1 MGAADILLPPII
13 HILLINEG
21 VAMQRTIS
29 SGIKKYVSLR
39 GLAALFLF
47 ALSLLNMPTPARAD
61 VQVDVD
67 VSADSVLDAVE
78 AQMPDFFN
86 ENYCTLAE
94 NTQPDCASSAIHMA
108 KTMVKM
114 SGIAKGAWDSFK
126 VTIDIAQDVADLYG
140 FGMASFGAEMVM
152 NALDAGSP
160 EDFLKNSGQTLTKSI
175 VGAAANAGA
184 SRTVKWEEV
193 LDESFTDE
201 AVNTVGEKF
210 LSKAAGKLYD
220 KILEEVETGVTDRTY
235 GAGFWGSGILNLLD
249 IPDPTTHP
257 CGPVTMTFWI
267 SRNGATG
274 LQYNMSISGDC
285 QCQSGRPLKMR
296 AFNVYVT
303 IPLQKTLRVEGD
315 TVKLEVRP
323 AGQGQ
328 YHATADCNCNGQE
341 PVDDSRTGLSP
352 QDDAGSGIGFVPSD
366 GFTTADQICV
376 YQRGCLHDRQNYE
389 HYKMMAEQAQAA
401 ADAERANAERHRA
414 DAARLRQQAADGEK
428 SYQDAKS
435 RLGELT
441 PPTDANLQRHGATM
455 KDFRAAQDAVR
466 NYEDLGGQRD
476 ANKARQEAEQKDAS
490 AVAADIGAQQKTA
503 KANSFQAQADYWWA
517 KYQACLRQCIRD
529 ACAAGESFG
538 TGRLSDMITTPRD
551 GALDVQRDL
560 HEMIDKMKKEEGLQ
574 CPPYGQGNRSGIG
587 YLPDTSQPISYT
599 PGSFGAL
606 QIASDSP
613 TWCEYR
619 PGNPT
624 STPVTPGGDDP
635 RDGPG
640 GAPGDDPRDGPGGG
654 GGTPGDKPKPG
665 GGTPGDDPHDGPG
678 GGAPGDDP
686 RDQPGDDDG
695 DDPRDADEPCERW
708 IASLLKHRDELT
720 KLLEKLVNTQGSSDS
735 DIESVAKQIRQID
748 EDVAHRRQDCPKG
761 STTDDGGDDPRDL
774 PGGIPTTTDGGDQD
788 DPKDQPTDDGD
799 DPKDQPTVPVVIKA
813 KRTVLA
819 DGGGTAVEA
828 VAGENVKLAMPSQ
841 LASTVPGLGVAK
853 DTKSDHD
860 QDPVQ
865 GRTDENGDLALDVPL
880 DALTPAAKKWLKDG
894 CGNLKCMVDKA
905 LKYTPTATGVAGV
918 PVLQADIDVTTQASK
933 NLQVTG
939 KQSDPIVQDII
950 QKMGKHVSDVN
961 TIGGQTFVTLTYVK
975 NAEGQVVNILKQYE
989 TVVQTETN
997 YCRIKEE
1004 APNDPLY
1011 TGKGAWGQNFDNQWA
1026 LKHVGLTAEKDSAWG
1041 LLGKSPTPVVV
1052 AVIDTGLDWNHLDFD
1067 WNNLWRNAKEIPGNG
1082 IDDDKNGYVDDVI
1095 GWDFFENDNT
1105 PWDLDGHGTITAG
1118 IIAAHSNNGVGMA
1131 GINPHARL
1139 MVLRGLNSFGN
1150 TRASYIAKAI
1160 VYAVDNGARI
1170 INLSLGGP
1178 EVTAIES
1185 AAVAYAESKGVL
1197 IVAAAGNQGQ
1207 KVDNYGIAS
1216 HDSVITVAATDRQDK
1231 RTAFSN
1237 WGKDVDIAAPGLDIL
1252 SLRARRT
1259 DTMRDIPDVDYKP
1272 GDAYVGADKRYYR
1285 AGGTS
1290 FAAPIVSGVASLVL
1304 SKNPELSAAE
1314 LRNILLQSARD
1325 IETPGKDNLT
1335 GYGLVDARAALSVSP
1350 DFFILAEISG
1360 VAIAQDSGKVE
1371 LAVKGSADARQF
1383 ARAYVEIGA
1392 GETPT
1397 AWKSAGI
1404 EVKKPVLDGEI
1415 GRIDAGL
1422 FAGANV
1428 WIVKLVVVDAGGRER
1443 VFWYKLNIG

>member
-1 MGAADILLPPII
+1 MAAADIPLSPVI

-29 SGIKKYVSLR
+29 SGMKKYVSLR
-39 GLAALFLF
+39 VLATLSFF
-47 ALSLLNMPTPARAD
+47 VLSLLNMPTPARAD
-61 VQVDVD
+61 VTVDVD
-67 VSADSVLDAVE
+67 VKADSVLDAVE

-126 VTIDIAQDVADLYG
+126 LTIDIAQDVADLYG

-160 EDFLKNSGQTLTKSI
+160 EDFLKNAGQTLTKSI

-267 SRNGATG
+267 SRGGDTG

-285 QCQSGRPLKMR
+285 QCKSGRPLKMR

-303 IPLQKTLRVEGD
+303 IPLQKTLRVEDD

-328 YHATADCNCNGQE
+328 YHATADCNCNGGE
-341 PVDDSRTGLSP
+341 PADDSRTGLAP
-352 QDDAGSGIGFVPSD
+352 QEDTDSGIGFVPSD
-366 GFTTADQICV
+366 GFTTADYICV
-376 YQRGCLHDRQNYE
+376 YNRGCLRDRQQYE
-389 HYKMMAEQAQAA
+389 DAKHYAEQAQAA

-414 DAARLRQQAADGEK
+414 DAARLRQQAAVGEQR
-428 SYQDAKS
+428 YQDAKA

-441 PPTDANLQRHGATM
+441 PPTDANLQSHGATL
-455 KDFRAAQDAVR
+455 KDYHAAQDAVR
-466 NYEDLGGQRD
+466 NYEDQGGQRD
-476 ANKARQEAEQKDAS
+476 ANKSRQEAEQKDAS
-490 AVAADIGAQQKTA
+490 AVAADIGAQQQTA
-503 KANSFQAQADYWWA
+503 RANNFRAQAEYWWA
-517 KYQACLRQCIRD
+517 KYQACLRDCIRS
-529 ACAAGESFG
+529 ACAAGDTFG
-538 TGRLSDMITTPRD
+538 TGNSRDMIWSPGY
-551 GALDVQRDL
+551 GAEQVQRDL

-574 CPPYGQGNRSGIG
+574 CPPFGQGNRSGVG
-587 YLPDTSQPISYT
+587 YMPDTSQPISYT

-624 STPVTPGGDDP
+624 STPI
-635 RDGPG
+635 GPG
-640 GAPGDDPRDGPGGG
+640 
-654 GGTPGDKPKPG
+654 
-665 GGTPGDDPHDGPG
+665 GDDPHDGPG

-686 RDQPGDDDG
+686 SDGPGGGTPGDDPRDGPGGGVVTPGDDPRDQPSGGG

-708 IASLLKHRDELT
+708 IASLLQHRDNLT
-720 KLLEKLVNTQGSSDS
+720 SQLEKLINTSGSSEEL
-735 DIESVAKQIRQID
+735 IENLAQQIRQID
-748 EDVAHRRQDCPKG
+748 EDVAHRRQDCPKK
-761 STTDDGGDDPRDL
+761 STPDDGDDPRDL
-774 PGGIPTTTDGGDQD
+774 PGGIPTTDGGDQD

-799 DPKDQPTVPVVIKA
+799 DPRDEPTVPVVIKA

-841 LASTVPGLGVAK
+841 LASVAPGPGVAK
-853 DTKSDHD
+853 DATSDHD
-860 QDPVQ
+860 QDPIQ
-865 GRTDENGDLALDVPL
+865 GRTDENGDVALDVPM
-880 DALTPAAKKWLKDG
+880 DALSPGAKKWLKEG
-894 CGNLKCMVDKA
+894 CGTLKCMVDKA
-905 LKYTPTATGVAGV
+905 LKYTAKSGSAT
-918 PVLQADIDVTTQASK
+918 PLLQADIDVTTQTSK
-933 NLQVTG
+933 NVQVAG
-939 KQSDPIVQDII
+939 SQSDPIVQDII

-989 TVVQTETN
+989 NVVQTETN

-1011 TGKGAWGQNFDNQWA
+1011 LGKGAWGQNFDNQWA
-1026 LKHVGLTAEKDSAWG
+1026 LKRVGLTAEKDSAWE
-1041 LLGKSPTPVVV
+1041 LLGKSPSPVVV

-1131 GINPHARL
+1131 GINSHARL

-1170 INLSLGGP
+1170 INLSVGGP

-1185 AAVAYAESKGVL
+1185 AAVQYAESKGVL
-1197 IVAAAGNQGQ
+1197 LVAAAGNQGQ
-1207 KVDNYGIAS
+1207 KVDNYGIAA

-1231 RTAFSN
+1231 RTLFSN

-1272 GDAYVGADKRYYR
+1272 GDAYVGEDKRYYR

-1304 SKNPELSAAE
+1304 SKNPELTAAE

-1350 DFFILAEISG
+1350 DFFIRSEISG
-1360 VAIAQDSGKVE
+1360 VAIVQDGGKVE

-1383 ARAYVEIGA
+1383 KRAYVEIGA

-1404 EVKKPVLDGEI
+1404 EVKKPVTDGEI

-1422 FAGANV
+1422 FAGSNV
-1428 WIVKLVVVDAGGRER
+1428 WIIRLVVVDAGGRER

>member
-1 MGAADILLPPII
+1 MP
-13 HILLINEG
+13 
-21 VAMQRTIS
+21 RTKS
-29 SGIKKYVSLR
+29 LARKKYVSLR
-39 GLAALFLF
+39 VLAVLSFF
-47 ALSLLNMPTPARAD
+47 VLSLLNMPTSARAD
-61 VQVDVD
+61 VTVDVD
-67 VSADSVLDAVE
+67 VKADSVLDAVE

-86 ENYCTLAE
+86 ENYCTLGE

-126 VTIDIAQDVADLYG
+126 LTIDIAQDVADLYG

-160 EDFLKNSGQTLTKSI
+160 EDFLKNAGQTLTKSI

-267 SRNGATG
+267 SRGGATG

-285 QCQSGRPLKMR
+285 QCKSGRPLKMR
-296 AFNVYVT
+296 AFNVFVT
-303 IPLQKTLRVEGD
+303 IPLQKTLRVEDD

-328 YHATADCNCNGQE
+328 YHATADCNCNGGE
-341 PVDDSRTGLSP
+341 PAGDSRTGLAP
-352 QDDAGSGIGFVPSD
+352 QEEQGIGFIPSD
-366 GFTTADQICV
+366 GFTTADYICV
-376 YQRGCLHDRQNYE
+376 YNRGCLRDREQYDF
-389 HYKMMAEQAQAA
+389 HQQQAEQAQAR
-401 ADAERANAERHRA
+401 ADAESANAERHRA
-414 DAARLRQQAADGEK
+414 DADRLRQQAADGEK
-428 SYQDAKS
+428 AYNDAKA
-435 RLGELT
+435 RMDQLN
-441 PPTDANLQRHGATM
+441 PPTDANLKAQGATM
-455 KDFRAAQDAVR
+455 QDYHAARDAVR
-466 NYEDLGGQRD
+466 NYEDLGGRRNAEKQQ
-476 ANKARQEAEQKDAS
+476 QEAGQKDSS
-490 AVAADIGAQQKTA
+490 AETADWYAQQHQA
-503 KANSFQAQADYWWA
+503 KANSHRAQAAYYWA
-517 KYQACLRQCIRD
+517 KYQDCLKRCIRD
-529 ACAAGESFG
+529 ACAVGDTFG
-538 TGRLSDMITTPRD
+538 TGRSRDMIWSPGY
-551 GALDVQRDL
+551 GAEQVQRDL

-574 CPPYGQGNRSGIG
+574 CKPFGLGARSQGIG
-587 YLPDTSQPISYT
+587 YIPDTSQPISYA

-635 RDGPG
+635 GDEPG
-640 GAPGDDPRDGPGGG
+640 GGSPGDDPSDG
-654 GGTPGDKPKPG
+654 PG
-665 GGTPGDDPHDGPG
+665 GGTPGDQPKPGGGSPGDDPRDGPG

-708 IASLLKHRDELT
+708 IASLLKHRDDLT
-720 KLLEKLVNTQGSSDS
+720 SQLEKLVNTPSSSDEL
-735 DIESVAKQIRQID
+735 IENLAQQIRQID
-748 EDVAHRRQDCPKG
+748 EDVAHRRQDCPKK
-761 STTDDGGDDPRDL
+761 STPDGGDDPRDL
-774 PGGIPTTTDGGDQD
+774 PGGIPTATDGGDKD
-788 DPKDQPTDDGD
+788 DPRDEPTDDGD
-799 DPKDQPTVPVVIKA
+799 DPRDEPTVPVVIKA

-819 DGGGTAVEA
+819 DGGTAVEA

-841 LASTVPGLGVAK
+841 LATTVPGPGVAK

-880 DALTPAAKKWLKDG
+880 DALSPGAKKWLKDG
-894 CGNLKCMVDKA
+894 CGNLKCMIDKA
-905 LKYTPTATGVAGV
+905 LKYTAKSGSGTPL
-918 PVLQADIDVTTQASK
+918 LQADIDVTTQTSK
-933 NLQVTG
+933 NVQVAG
-939 KQSDPIVQDII
+939 SQGDPIVKDII

-989 TVVQTETN
+989 NVVQTETN
-997 YCRIKEE
+997 YCRIKEQ

-1011 TGKGAWGQNFDNQWA
+1011 LGKGAWGQNFDNQWA
-1026 LKHVGLTAEKDSAWG
+1026 LKHVGLTADKDSAWN
-1041 LLGKSPTPVVV
+1041 LVGKSPSPVVV

-1067 WNNLWRNAKEIPGNG
+1067 WNNLWRNVKEIPGNG

-1160 VYAVDNGARI
+1160 VYAVDNGAHI

-1178 EVTAIES
+1178 EVTAIET
-1185 AAVAYAESKGVL
+1185 AAVQYAESKGVL

-1231 RTAFSN
+1231 RAPFSN

-1272 GDAYVGADKRYYR
+1272 GDAYVGEDKRYYR

-1304 SKNPELSAAE
+1304 SKNPELTAAE

-1350 DFFILAEISG
+1350 DFFILSEITG
-1360 VAIAQDSGKVE
+1360 VAIAQDGGKVE

-1383 ARAYVEIGA
+1383 KRAYVEIGA

-1404 EVKKPVLDGEI
+1404 EVNKPVANGEI

-1428 WIVKLVVVDAGGRER
+1428 WIIKLVVVDAGGRER